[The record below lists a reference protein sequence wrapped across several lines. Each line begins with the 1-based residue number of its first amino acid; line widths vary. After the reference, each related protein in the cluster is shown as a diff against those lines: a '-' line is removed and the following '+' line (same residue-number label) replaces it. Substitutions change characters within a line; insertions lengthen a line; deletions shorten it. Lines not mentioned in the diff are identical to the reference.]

1 MSKTIVVMLSET
13 ASELKE
19 DLMNQVRFTYL
30 EARKEVR
37 AQLDAVYADKS
48 NFVVRKEVKN
58 NNVYF

>member
-1 MSKTIVVMLSET
+1 MTKTIVVMLSET

-37 AQLDAVYADKS
+37 AQLDAVYADKN

-58 NNVYF
+58 NG

>member
-37 AQLDAVYADKS
+37 AQLDAVYADKN

-58 NNVYF
+58 NG

>member
-58 NNVYF
+58 NG

>member
-1 MSKTIVVMLSET
+1 MAKTIVVMLSET

-37 AQLDAVYADKS
+37 AQLDAVYADKN

-58 NNVYF
+58 NG

>member
-13 ASELKE
+13 AAELKE

-37 AQLDAVYADKS
+37 AQLDAVYADKN
-48 NFVVRKEVKN
+48 NFVVRKEV
-58 NNVYF
+58 

>member
-1 MSKTIVVMLSET
+1 MTKTIVVMLSET
-13 ASELKE
+13 ATELKE

-37 AQLDAVYADKS
+37 AQLDAVYADKN

-58 NNVYF
+58 NG

>member
-58 NNVYF
+58 NVYF

>member
-37 AQLDAVYADKS
+37 AQLDAVYADKN
-48 NFVVRKEVKN
+48 NFVVRKEVQN
-58 NNVYF
+58 NG